1 MKKNAGISTM
11 MVTGMA
17 AFVSVFVM
25 VLLVILRNTVGGQ
38 SDNSKALADAEAR
51 AKTVLTECE
60 KDISNAEINVEWDAV
75 KSALVCASK
84 EQFIVT
90 WIMNGNVYRVAIP
103 YSNGKTTDEEKFE
116 DAMAQARAFLDVK
129 PDQEDPYASVRAT
142 QQTLAINFS
151 TFDVNV
157 VDAGAKVKVRANYT
171 ETDKKGKSTNKIYEN
186 SLNVNHSTGTVGY
199 RATHPKTAE

>member
-1 MKKNAGISTM
+1 MKKNAGISTI

-17 AFVSVFVM
+17 VFISVFAM
-25 VLLVILRNTVGGQ
+25 VLLIVLRNTVGGQ

-51 AKTVLTECE
+51 AKTVLAECE

-84 EQFIVT
+84 EQFVVT
-90 WIMNGNVYRVAIP
+90 WLFNGNIYRVAIP
-103 YSNGKTTDEEKFE
+103 YSEGKTTDEEKFE

-129 PDQEDPYASVRAT
+129 ADQTDLYATVRAT
-142 QQTLAINFS
+142 QQTLAINFA

-157 VDAGAKVKVRANYT
+157 VDAGAKVKVRTNYA
-171 ETDKKGKSTNKIYEN
+171 EADKKGKSTNKIYEN
-186 SLNVNHSTGTVGY
+186 SVNVNHSAGTVAY
-199 RATHPKTAE
+199 RTAHPAEK